1 MYFIILFHP
10 VRLANDH
17 LLQNTNVVELYSR
30 IIKDNRQVTYYNSG
44 IGTYARPSWR
54 SYKYWKQVI
63 DHKIDLAIAWY
74 CDCCSTFVQSIKRLK
89 FRNFEKIVLAGYRW
103 LSTHYQPGD
112 RIFLF
117 GM

>member
-1 MYFIILFHP
+1 MSFVWLTI
-10 VRLANDH
+10 A

-30 IIKDNRQVTYYNSG
+30 ISKDKQQVTYYNSG

-63 DHKIDLAIAWY
+63 DNKIDLAIAWY
-74 CDCCSTFVQSIKRLK
+74 CDRCSTFVQSIKRLK

-103 LSTHYQPGD
+103 LSAHYQPGD
-112 RIFLF
+112 KIFLF